1 MERFSLCDAHAL
13 GKLAEGH
20 LAFCHHNIKI
30 YGYHFTFLCQMV
42 KSFSSLSAEA
52 SSKAFLTILRH
63 SPTKKAI
70 KATAAEMINFGVR
83 AANRN
88 AAIMQPHETARRR
101 ATFAGG
107 EHFSAAQLPAE
118 G

>member
-1 MERFSLCDAHAL
+1 
-13 GKLAEGH
+13 
-20 LAFCHHNIKI
+20 
-30 YGYHFTFLCQMV
+30 MV

-88 AAIMQPHETARRR
+88 AAIMQPH
-101 ATFAGG
+101 
-107 EHFSAAQLPAE
+107 
-118 G
+118 